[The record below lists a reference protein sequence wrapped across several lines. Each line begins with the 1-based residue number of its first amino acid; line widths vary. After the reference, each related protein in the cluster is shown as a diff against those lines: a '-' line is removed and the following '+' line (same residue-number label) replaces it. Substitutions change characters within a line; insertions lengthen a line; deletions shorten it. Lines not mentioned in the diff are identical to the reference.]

1 MSYVSH
7 TRLLACFE
15 RFQMPLMSDLSDHEQ
30 QSRVH
35 FARLNTYVLAVSA
48 VQILLVGIG
57 GESEPACVVA
67 WFLDSH
73 CAAWGA
79 MLGSLQAG
87 MAQADMA
94 QADMT
99 IVVAMFARKYLV
111 PTRKAAR
118 GTSTA
123 LGPHETEGRQPALK
137 NVRDV
142 EGALRHA
149 RAENKGIRTCH

>member
-1 MSYVSH
+1 MNSN
-7 TRLLACFE
+7 
-15 RFQMPLMSDLSDHEQ
+15 HE
-30 QSRVH
+30 VH
-35 FARLNTYVLAVSA
+35 FARLNTYILAASS

-67 WFLDSH
+67 WFLVAT
-73 CAAWGA
+73 AAARGA

-87 MAQADMA
+87 MAQADM
-94 QADMT
+94 T
-99 IVVAMFARKYLV
+99 IVVAMFAREYLV
-111 PTRKAAR
+111 STRKTAC

-137 NVRDV
+137 NARDV

-149 RAENKGIRTCH
+149 RAENRGIRTCH